1 MAGHLSLEVSSPFK
15 PNTCNDMADEHRNGN
30 GRTKWI
36 AIGLPLIAAIMAVLG
51 FMYGIGQ
58 RGGKITEVVDWKNE
72 TAPRIERMDSKG
84 TVSFELFHIQYDKEQ
99 AQQYERIK
107 ELEKAIYDDRIKDL
121 KLRIE
126 HLERKTP

>member
-1 MAGHLSLEVSSPFK
+1 
-15 PNTCNDMADEHRNGN
+15 MADEHKNGKAWLAV
-30 GRTKWI
+30 GI
-36 AIGLPLIAAIMAVLG
+36 PIMAAATAVLG

-107 ELEKAIYDDRIKDL
+107 ELEKEIKQVEAL
-121 KLRIE
+121 KARIE
-126 HLERKTP
+126 NLEKKTHE